1 MRRTHEPIPK
11 DFEVQPLRPGQ
22 KAEDPVTCGHCGLT
36 WDDGIGTTWT
46 PAPSGRCPFEYFHI
60 HEEDLIINTLFR
72 DFAAERGWTPDTQL
86 TILLNFLDSA
96 DMPGSVADDLEQ
108 FLNDLADEEDGTDEN
123 EPGESDPPREGEAPA
138 LPTSR

>member
-46 PAPSGRCPFEYFHI
+46 PAPSGRCPFEYYHI
-60 HEEDLIINTLFR
+60 HEEEGDGRNIYEGKIFVQIIARNSK
-72 DFAAERGWTPDTQL
+72 E
-86 TILLNFLDSA
+86 
-96 DMPGSVADDLEQ
+96 ADDVLISLCDAIADQDENWDEHTIFSTQIPKEKPVFLEQ
-108 FLNDLADEEDGTDEN
+108 YTDEN
-123 EPGESDPPREGEAPA
+123 EEEEEVA
-138 LPTSR
+138 